1 MKAGA
6 LRAAKV
12 SARNPGY
19 QNTRKPESQIMREIE
34 LALSAVRRPDGSP
47 VCIVW
52 RQHVGKLMSPSGYV
66 TSVGVEG
73 QADLGGVL
81 FTGRALQIEVK
92 SETGRLREGQERW
105 GAAMRRMNVLWF
117 VARSADEAVAM
128 VRSSIPEVD

>member
-6 LRAAKV
+6 LRTAQS
-12 SARNPGY
+12 SA
-19 QNTRKPESQIMREIE
+19 RKPESQIMREIE
-34 LALSAVRRPDGSP
+34 LALSALRRSDGSP

-117 VARSADEAVAM
+117 VARSADEAVAA
-128 VRSSIPEVD
+128 VREAVA

>member
-6 LRAAKV
+6 IR
-12 SARNPGY
+12 SA
-19 QNTRKPESQIMREIE
+19 QKATRKPESQIMREIE
-34 LALSAVRRPDGSP
+34 LALSALRRPDGSP

-117 VARSADEAVAM
+117 VARSADEAVAA
-128 VRSSIPEVD
+128 VRGAIASSIPGVV